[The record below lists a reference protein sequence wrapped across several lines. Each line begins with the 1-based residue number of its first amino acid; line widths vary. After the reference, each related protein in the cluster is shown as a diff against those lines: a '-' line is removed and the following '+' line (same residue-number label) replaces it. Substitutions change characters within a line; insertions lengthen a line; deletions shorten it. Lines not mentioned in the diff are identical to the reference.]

1 MSASN
6 IFEFEFQI
14 GGTITPEMRRAFE
27 NARRSMGGLEKNS
40 GKTMKALKAGAAMAA
55 TAFAAVGAAVG
66 KAVVEASKYQDA
78 MAQVGAATGASAKEM
93 QEIKEI
99 SKNLYNQNLGEDFN
113 DLASAISTAKQVTQL
128 HGKELQKATEEALLY
143 RDVFGEDINESIKA
157 TDTMMKN
164 FGITSSQAYNLLA
177 QGAQQG
183 LNKSDELLDSANEYA
198 PYYKALGYSA
208 DEMFDSF
215 KNGLQNGAF
224 NLDKVGDA
232 MKEFNIRAKDG
243 SDAVSDAFTSLGF
256 DTNKLTNIFAK
267 GGPGAKAAF
276 KDVATA
282 ISKVKDPAKQ
292 SQLAVALF
300 GTQAEDLEMSV
311 ITSMANVKS
320 EFDSTKDTM
329 ENVKKVKFDSLGS
342 AFKAIGRQLYTGFV
356 IPLGDALLPTL
367 QTVSQYVGSAIPKI
381 SGYFKTVTSSVK
393 TAVTS
398 FAGLLTQ
405 NNGLSNYVNIYKTAF
420 KGIVGVFSVL
430 VPYVKLA
437 LGGIVNFAKNNL
449 TMISKFWGENG
460 KQIMQAVS
468 NVFGVI
474 KSVISFV
481 MPFVAM
487 IIKSV
492 WGNIKGVITGALN
505 IIMGAI
511 KIFAGL
517 FTGDFQK
524 MWQGVKQLFKGAV
537 VGIWN
542 LLNLMF
548 YGKILGGIR
557 LLGKQALKGVS
568 TMWIRIKQS
577 FNSAILSIKNFFN
590 LMFYGKILGGIR
602 SLGKFALK
610 GVSAM
615 WSGIKGFFTSG
626 TKSTVSKVVTFTNNV
641 RNGFRAAKT
650 KALDMVSG
658 LWTGVKNYFSKMV
671 DGAKALPGKLGQGIK
686 NNASKALGGIK
697 SMGNSMLSGIGKIVN
712 GVINGLNWAG
722 GKLGVSSK
730 IPTWDVPKYARGTDG
745 HKGGLAV
752 LGDGGGSELYR
763 TPNGQVG
770 LSPARDTLMNL
781 PQGTQVIPHRE
792 TQQILQSVPK
802 YANGTGVS
810 DAISKGKAWLNAGYA
825 VGKKS
830 FDAGVDRTKDVAD
843 EALDYLTSPTKLFSK
858 ILEKFNVSANI
869 PNISGYFSKI
879 GKGSFDF
886 IKDGAMKWLED
897 KINVFSTSN
906 PAANAAFS
914 GVAGGSITN
923 PYGVY
928 DSIYQIAKMVMA
940 SPFGRGLVITSG
952 HRPGDTYDHGRHNA
966 IDLSGFG
973 SNGGYRA
980 VAQWASRLPGVSY
993 TIGDNTVYGR
1003 KYGDG
1008 SMPGWATGHMNH
1020 VHISGTGGFAANK
1033 RFEKGGAVNTND
1045 PILVGENGPEILQ
1058 NRKNSRILN
1067 TKKTNSLLDN
1077 IRQFKN
1083 NLSSKKSD
1091 KKVNVIVKYNP
1102 VFPVQSTNMDVNAL
1116 IDLLKSDSY
1125 KLKEVI
1131 QNVLKDIETDH
1142 DDVSFDTSF

>member
-78 MAQVGAATGASAKEM
+78 MAQVSAATGASTKEM

-143 RDVFGEDINESIKA
+143 RDVFGEDITESIKA

-256 DTNKLTNIFAK
+256 DANKLTNTFAK

-342 AFKAIGRQLYTGFV
+342 AFKGIGRQLYTGFV
-356 IPLGDALLPTL
+356 LPLGDALLPAL
-367 QTVSQYVGSAIPKI
+367 QTVSQYANTAIPKI

-437 LGGIVNFAKNNL
+437 LGGIVNFAKSNL

-474 KSVISFV
+474 KSVVSFV

-487 IIKSV
+487 IIRSV

-517 FTGDFQK
+517 FTGDFRK
-524 MWQGVKQLFKGAV
+524 MWEGVKQLFKGAV

-548 YGKILGGIR
+548 YGKIIGGIR
-557 LLGKQALKGVS
+557 LLGKQALKGIS
-568 TMWIRIKQS
+568 S
-577 FNSAILSIKNFFN
+577 
-590 LMFYGKILGGIR
+590 
-602 SLGKFALK
+602 
-610 GVSAM
+610 M
-615 WSGIKGFFTSG
+615 WSGIKGYFTSG
-626 TKSTVSKVVTFTNNV
+626 TNSTVSKVVNFTNNV
-641 RNGFRAAKT
+641 RNGFRAAKN
-650 KALDMVSG
+650 KALDMVNG
-658 LWTGVKNYFSKMV
+658 LWSGVKNYFSKMV
-671 DGAKALPGKLGQGIK
+671 DGAKSLPGKLGEGIK

-745 HKGGLAV
+745 HPGGLAV

-781 PQGTQVIPHRE
+781 PKGTQVIPHRE

-802 YANGTGVS
+802 YATGTGLG
-810 DAISKGKAWLNAGYA
+810 DAINKGKAWLGAGYA

-906 PAANAAFS
+906 PTANAAFS

-1058 NRKNSRILN
+1058 HRKNSRILN

-1083 NLSSKKSD
+1083 NLSSNKSN
-1091 KKVNVIVKYNP
+1091 KKVSVNVEYKPSFTLQNN
-1102 VFPVQSTNMDVNAL
+1102 NMDANAL

-1125 KLKEVI
+1125 KLKEFI
-1131 QNVLKDIETDH
+1131 ENVLKEIQTDH
-1142 DDVSFDTSF
+1142 DDVSFNTSF

>member
-27 NARRSMGGLEKNS
+27 NARRSMGGLEQSS

-78 MAQVGAATGASAKEM
+78 MAQVSAATGASAKEM

-99 SKNLYNQNLGEDFN
+99 SKNLYNENLGEDFN

-128 HGKELQKATEEALLY
+128 QGKELQKVTEEALLY

-157 TDTMMKN
+157 ADTMMKN
-164 FGITSSQAYNLLA
+164 FGITSSQAYNLLS

-183 LNKSDELLDSANEYA
+183 LNKSDELLDTANEYA

-243 SDAVSDAFTSLGF
+243 SDAVSEAFTSLGF
-256 DTNKLTNIFAK
+256 DANKLTNTFAK

-437 LGGIVNFAKNNL
+437 LGGIVNFAKSNL

-474 KSVISFV
+474 KSVVSFV

-548 YGKILGGIR
+548 YGKIIGGIR
-557 LLGKQALKGVS
+557 LLGKQ
-568 TMWIRIKQS
+568 
-577 FNSAILSIKNFFN
+577 
-590 LMFYGKILGGIR
+590 
-602 SLGKFALK
+602 ALK

-641 RNGFRAAKT
+641 RNGFRSAKN

-745 HKGGLAV
+745 HPGGLAV

-781 PQGTQVIPHRE
+781 PKGTQVIPHRE

-802 YANGTGVS
+802 YATGTGLG
-810 DAISKGKAWLNAGYA
+810 DAINKGKAWLGAGYA

-879 GKGSFDF
+879 GKGSFNF

-906 PAANAAFS
+906 PVANAAFS

-928 DSIYQIAKMVMA
+928 DSIYQVAKMVMA

-1008 SMPGWATGHMNH
+1008 SMPSWATGHMNH

-1083 NLSSKKSD
+1083 NLSSKKSN
-1091 KKVNVIVKYNP
+1091 KTVSVNVEYKP
-1102 VFPVQSTNMDVNAL
+1102 SFTLQSNNMDANAL

-1125 KLKEVI
+1125 KLKEFI
-1131 QNVLKDIETDH
+1131 ENVLKEIKTDH

>member
-27 NARRSMGGLEKNS
+27 NARRSMGGLEQSS

-78 MAQVGAATGASAKEM
+78 MAQVSAATGASAKEM

-99 SKNLYNQNLGEDFN
+99 SKNLYNENLGEDFN

-128 HGKELQKATEEALLY
+128 QGKELQKVTEEALLY
-143 RDVFGEDINESIKA
+143 RDVFGEDINESIKTA
-157 TDTMMKN
+157 DTMMKN
-164 FGITSSQAYNLLA
+164 FGITSSQAYNLLS

-183 LNKSDELLDSANEYA
+183 LNKSDELLDTANEYA

-243 SDAVSDAFTSLGF
+243 SDAVSEAFTSLGF
-256 DTNKLTNIFAK
+256 DANKLTNTFAK

-342 AFKAIGRQLYTGFV
+342 AFKGIGRQLYTGFV
-356 IPLGDALLPTL
+356 LPLGDALLPAL
-367 QTVSQYVGSAIPKI
+367 QTVSQYANTAIPKI

-437 LGGIVNFAKNNL
+437 LGGIVNFAKSNL

-468 NVFGVI
+468 NVFSVI
-474 KSVISFV
+474 KSVVSFV

-487 IIKSV
+487 IIRSV

-517 FTGDFQK
+517 FTGDFRK
-524 MWQGVKQLFKGAV
+524 MWEGVKQLFKGAV

-548 YGKILGGIR
+548 YGKIIGGIR
-557 LLGKQALKGVS
+557 LLGKQALKGIS
-568 TMWIRIKQS
+568 S
-577 FNSAILSIKNFFN
+577 
-590 LMFYGKILGGIR
+590 
-602 SLGKFALK
+602 
-610 GVSAM
+610 M
-615 WSGIKGFFTSG
+615 WSGIKGYFTSG
-626 TKSTVSKVVTFTNNV
+626 TNSTVSKVVNFTNNV
-641 RNGFRAAKT
+641 RNGFRAAKN
-650 KALDMVSG
+650 KALDMVNG
-658 LWTGVKNYFSKMV
+658 LWSGVKNYFSKMV
-671 DGAKALPGKLGQGIK
+671 DGAKSLPGKLGEGIK

-745 HKGGLAV
+745 HPGGLAV
-752 LGDGGGSELYR
+752 LGDGGGAELYR

-781 PQGTQVIPHRE
+781 PKGTQVIPHRE

-802 YANGTGVS
+802 YANGTGLG
-810 DAISKGKAWLNAGYA
+810 DAINKGKAWLGAGYA

-906 PAANAAFS
+906 PVANAAFS

-928 DSIYQIAKMVMA
+928 DSIYQVAKMVMA

-1008 SMPGWATGHMNH
+1008 SMPAWATGHMNH

-1083 NLSSKKSD
+1083 NLSSNKSN
-1091 KKVNVIVKYNP
+1091 KKVSVNVEYKP
-1102 VFPVQSTNMDVNAL
+1102 SFTLQSNNMDANAL

-1125 KLKEVI
+1125 KLKEFI
-1131 QNVLKDIETDH
+1131 ENVLKEIQTDH